1 MLRRLALA
9 LLLSLSPLLLTAALP
24 SAARAQAGPQTGLNR
39 DTIIVE
45 TRIGQRHSFH
55 VDLALTPQQQAHG
68 LMFVE
73 RMEDDH
79 GMLFLNEQEGRLSF
93 WMKNTLIPL
102 DIIFVDAAGYIV
114 NIQHGKPRDL
124 TPLPSAGP
132 ALAVLEIN
140 GGLAARLGIR
150 PGDRLLHPTFGV
162 RRPYTK

>member
-9 LLLSLSPLLLTAALP
+9 LLLSLPPLLLPLAPPAM
-24 SAARAQAGPQTGLNR
+24 AQMPPGPQMGLNR
-39 DTIIVE
+39 DTIVVE
-45 TRIGQRHSFH
+45 TRNGQRHSFH

-114 NIQHGKPRDL
+114 NIQHGRPRDL

-140 GGLAARLGIR
+140 GGLSARLGIR
-150 PGDRLLHPTFGV
+150 PGDRLLHPAFGV
-162 RRPYTK
+162 KRP